1 MNECTNKVLTEGVLV
16 KQLFSNAGLY
26 FDELCIERNCC
37 FMSDVFLHAVSVY
50 IKFVFERTR
59 TSFEGSILA
68 RELEFI
74 YNEQKR
80 TTKTSNMITD
90 LGIRVKCFQNT

>member
-1 MNECTNKVLTEGVLV
+1 MLV
-16 KQLFSNAGLY
+16 NQLFSNAGLY
-26 FDELCIERNCC
+26 FDELCIAWNC
-37 FMSDVFLHAVSVY
+37 FLSDVFLHAVSVY

-68 RELEFI
+68 RELEFM